1 MISCSSVET
10 FIEKEN
16 IVAYIVACC
25 KVIRLNSKYSH
36 DINYDPVKC
45 SYGNIISENLL
56 KIIQLKGNLQEQLM
70 NNESRKCFSH
80 NNSIRYQPRTEYYND
95 FEICLREY
103 KNQKIKSLQKQTKVH
118 LSDGDGSGSDSDYV
132 DASSELKYQSTTS
145 KSTSHVPTVHQQKQS
160 LTKPTTKPNTITNTE
175 FNDDVRA
182 TARIINQQSNICY
195 DNLQQPQQQ
204 QQPIMKC
211 SNNWHEMPQPPLPS
225 SQNIFKIVPLNVND
239 NSNDK
244 MDTTS
249 SSSSNINNANQTIN
263 KNQNNDVLSIVMTT
277 PVRENSRKSK
287 TECNNILVSPVV
299 TPKHKCLE
307 TQNEAQ
313 MKRSSSKKTNELINS
328 PTGRSK
334 NTTEETSQKNLIKVY
349 DKRATATSN
358 TTITSTTTNKPEK
371 RADVGSASQKQI
383 QR

>member
-1 MISCSSVET
+1 MISFSSVET

-16 IVAYIVACC
+16 IVADIVACC
-25 KVIRLNSKYSH
+25 EVIRLNCKYNH
-36 DINYDPVKC
+36 DINCDPAKC
-45 SYGNIISENLL
+45 SIGNTISENLL
-56 KIIQLKGNLQEQLM
+56 KILHLEGNLQEQLM

-160 LTKPTTKPNTITNTE
+160 LTKPTTKSTTAATT
-175 FNDDVRA
+175 NDDVRA

-204 QQPIMKC
+204 QQQPI
-211 SNNWHEMPQPPLPS
+211 NNWHEMPQPPLPS
-225 SQNIFKIVPLNVND
+225 SQNVFKIVLLNVND
-239 NSNDK
+239 DNTDI
-244 MDTTS
+244 TTS
-249 SSSSNINNANQTIN
+249 SSNSNINDANQTIN
-263 KNQNNDVLSIVMTT
+263 KNQNNDVLSNVMTT
-277 PVRENSRKSK
+277 PVKDNSRKSK
-287 TECNNILVSPVV
+287 TECNNMLVSPIV
-299 TPKHKCLE
+299 TPKHIKQQAE
-307 TQNEAQ
+307 Q
-313 MKRSSSKKTNELINS
+313 MQRSISKKTNELSNS
-328 PTGRSK
+328 PSGRSN

-349 DKRATATSN
+349 DKGATITSN
-358 TTITSTTTNKPEK
+358 TTSTNTNNKPEK
-371 RADVGSASQKQI
+371 RTDVGSASQKQI

>member
-1 MISCSSVET
+1 MISFSSVET

-16 IVAYIVACC
+16 IIADIVAGC
-25 KVIRLNSKYSH
+25 KVIRLNSELYSH
-36 DINYDPVKC
+36 VINCDPVKC
-45 SYGNIISENLL
+45 SCGNIISENLL
-56 KIIQLKGNLQEQLM
+56 KFIQLNGNLQEQLM

-160 LTKPTTKPNTITNTE
+160 LTKPTTKSTTNTTTNNNNNNTE

-225 SQNIFKIVPLNVND
+225 SQNVFKIVPLNVND
-239 NSNDK
+239 K

-249 SSSSNINNANQTIN
+249 TTSNINDANQTIN
-263 KNQNNDVLSIVMTT
+263 KNKNNDVLSIVMTT
-277 PVRENSRKSK
+277 PVKDNSRKPK
-287 TECNNILVSPVV
+287 TECNNIVVSPVV

-307 TQNEAQ
+307 NQQ
-313 MKRSSSKKTNELINS
+313 QLPLMKRTSSKKTNELTNS

-334 NTTEETSQKNLIKVY
+334 TTTDEMNLIKVY
-349 DKRATATSN
+349 DKRASN
-358 TTITSTTTNKPEK
+358 TIISTTTTTNKPDK
-371 RADVGSASQKQI
+371 RTDVGSASQKQI

>member
-16 IVAYIVACC
+16 IVADIVACC
-25 KVIRLNSKYSH
+25 KVIRLNTKYSD
-36 DINYDPVKC
+36 DINCDPVKC

-160 LTKPTTKPNTITNTE
+160 LTKPTTKPNTTTTNNTE

-195 DNLQQPQQQ
+195 DNLQQPQQ

-239 NSNDK
+239 I
-244 MDTTS
+244 MDSTS
-249 SSSSNINNANQTIN
+249 SSSSNTNDANQTIN
-263 KNQNNDVLSIVMTT
+263 KNKNNDVLSIVMTT
-277 PVRENSRKSK
+277 PVRDNSRKPK
-287 TECNNILVSPVV
+287 AECNNILVSPVV

-307 TQNEAQ
+307 NQHETQ
-313 MKRSSSKKTNELINS
+313 MKRSSSKKTNELTNS

-334 NTTEETSQKNLIKVY
+334 NTAEETSQKNLIKVC

-358 TTITSTTTNKPEK
+358 TTITSNTTTNKPDK
-371 RADVGSASQKQI
+371 RTDVGSASQKQI

>member
-1 MISCSSVET
+1 MISFSSVET

-16 IVAYIVACC
+16 IVADIVAGC
-25 KVIRLNSKYSH
+25 KVLRLTNKFYSH
-36 DINYDPVKC
+36 DLNCDPVKC
-45 SYGNIISENLL
+45 SCSNKRSENLL
-56 KIIQLKGNLQEQLM
+56 KFIQSKGNLQEQLM
-70 NNESRKCFSH
+70 NNENRKCFSH

-160 LTKPTTKPNTITNTE
+160 LTKPTTKSTTATNNNSNNKTE

-204 QQPIMKC
+204 QPIMKC

-225 SQNIFKIVPLNVND
+225 SQNVFKIVPLNVNV
-239 NSNDK
+239 K
-244 MDTTS
+244 MDITN
-249 SSSSNINNANQTIN
+249 SNINDANQTIN
-263 KNQNNDVLSIVMTT
+263 KNKNNDVLSIVMTT
-277 PVRENSRKSK
+277 PVKDNSRKAK
-287 TECNNILVSPVV
+287 TECNNIIVSPVV
-299 TPKHKCLE
+299 TPKHK
-307 TQNEAQ
+307 
-313 MKRSSSKKTNELINS
+313 RSSSKKANELTNS

-334 NTTEETSQKNLIKVY
+334 ITTEEASQKNLINVY
-349 DKRATATSN
+349 DKRATTTTSN
-358 TTITSTTTNKPEK
+358 TIITTTTTTSKPEK

>member
-1 MISCSSVET
+1 MISFSSVET

-16 IVAYIVACC
+16 IVADIVACC
-25 KVIRLNSKYSH
+25 KVIRLNCKYNH
-36 DINYDPVKC
+36 DINCDPAKC
-45 SYGNIISENLL
+45 SIGNTISENLL
-56 KIIQLKGNLQEQLM
+56 KILHLEGHLQEQLM

-160 LTKPTTKPNTITNTE
+160 LTKPKTKSTTTATTT
-175 FNDDVRA
+175 NDDVRA

-225 SQNIFKIVPLNVND
+225 SQNIFKIVSLNVND
-239 NSNDK
+239 NTDI
-244 MDTTS
+244 TTS
-249 SSSSNINNANQTIN
+249 SSNSNINDANQTIN

-277 PVRENSRKSK
+277 PVKDNSRKSK
-287 TECNNILVSPVV
+287 TECNNMLVSPVV
-299 TPKHKCLE
+299 TPKHIKCLKTE
-307 TQNEAQ
+307 Q
-313 MKRSSSKKTNELINS
+313 MQRSNSKKTNELSNS
-328 PTGRSK
+328 PTGRSN

-349 DKRATATSN
+349 DKRATTTSN
-358 TTITSTTTNKPEK
+358 TTSTNTTITTTTTNKPEK